1 MERFEGELIPVAKQ
15 LFSID
20 VEAVTLH
27 ELVFEHRDEKLGK
40 VDVVEYVEEAEFVAH
55 EEIVVAWSGM
65 AVVMTLV
72 LSGMIDSAET
82 EQQ

>member
-15 LFSID
+15 LFSTG

-82 EQQ
+82 GQM